1 MDYLEGIT
9 VKSFINT
16 DKILTFIYI
25 FEVLINISQW
35 CKWGIWVSCDSIDI
49 MLMFM
54 ISIMNLEYAI

>member
-25 FEVLINISQW
+25 FEVLINISQ
-35 CKWGIWVSCDSIDI
+35 
-49 MLMFM
+49 
-54 ISIMNLEYAI
+54 